1 MALFNRKYNPNTD
14 DPSAEEIEGKVD
26 LEKNDL
32 LALTIAAFTVFM
44 PVLFLFIGFL
54 LLIVFIIFY

>member
-14 DPSAEEIEGKVD
+14 DPSSKELEGKAD
-26 LEKNDL
+26 LERNDL

-44 PVLFLFIGFL
+44 PVLLLFIGFL
-54 LLIVFIIFY
+54 LLILYILFY